1 MTRFR
6 LACLALLLAVVAC
19 KTSPYTG
26 RSQLLL
32 YSEEQMV
39 GLGAQTYVEMTD
51 PKKVKVSTEP
61 RLTEPLVRVGRAIS
75 TAANKPDYKWEFK
88 LIDDPKMANAWAL
101 PGGKIAFYSGIYPIV
116 DDEAGMAIV
125 MGHEVMHALLQHSNE
140 RMSQKVAAAAAM
152 TAAAIGTRNM
162 KSGER
167 AAVLGALGV
176 GATVGVIL
184 PYSRKHES
192 ESDEQGLY
200 LAARA
205 GYDPEAAIK
214 VWERMDKLSAGKR
227 PPEFLSTHPE
237 PGRRIENMKKWMPR
251 AKEIYAAAPV
261 KHPNRKLP
269 DVPEAR
275 KRFEAAMK
283 ESQQAK
289 EG

>member
-1 MTRFR
+1 MRR
-6 LACLALLLAVVAC
+6 ICLALLLAIVAC

-39 GLGAQTYVEMTD
+39 GLGAKTYLDMTD
-51 PKKVKVSTEP
+51 PKKVKVSTDP
-61 RLTEPLVRVGRAIS
+61 QLTEPLQRVGRAIS

-101 PGGKIAFYSGIYPIV
+101 PGGKIAFYTGIYPIV
-116 DDEAGMAIV
+116 QDEAGMAIV

-140 RMSQKVAAAAAM
+140 RMSQKTAAAAALA
-152 TAAAIGTRNM
+152 AAAIGTRNM
-162 KSGER
+162 SSGER
-167 AAVLGALGV
+167 AAILGALGV

-200 LAARA
+200 LAASA
-205 GYDPEAAIK
+205 GYDPEAAIM
-214 VWERMDKLSAGKR
+214 VWERMDELSAGKR

-237 PGRRIENMKKWMPR
+237 TRRRIDNMKKWMPK
-251 AKEIYAAAPV
+251 AKEIYNQAKV
-261 KHPNRKLP
+261 KHSNKKLP

-275 KRFEAAMK
+275 KRYEAARK
-283 ESQQAK
+283 EARK
-289 EG
+289 GATEGT